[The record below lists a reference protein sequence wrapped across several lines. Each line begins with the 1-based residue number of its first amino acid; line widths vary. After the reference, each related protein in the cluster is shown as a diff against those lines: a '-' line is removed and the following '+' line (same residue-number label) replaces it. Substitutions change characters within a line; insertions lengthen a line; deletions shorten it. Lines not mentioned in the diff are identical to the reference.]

1 MKLKDLE
8 KRFESVSSELAALK
22 QSEKGKMLN
31 KFVTLG
37 LLFILFFFPHI
48 TYAGESNPATNDSL
62 CAVLQQSKSK
72 LKKSKANASRFF
84 QVLKGLRQVTSTD
97 QDQNNKDTATH
108 LMMQLTTLFVVL
120 LKN

>member
-37 LLFILFFFPHI
+37 LFVYSFLLSSHHI
-48 TYAGESNPATNDSL
+48 
-62 CAVLQQSKSK
+62 CWRV
-72 LKKSKANASRFF
+72 
-84 QVLKGLRQVTSTD
+84 
-97 QDQNNKDTATH
+97 
-108 LMMQLTTLFVVL
+108 
-120 LKN
+120 